1 MNNTAST
8 SNTDKLSNTSVKSES
23 EQASITLANTKGM
36 QTSKTQPS
44 VMLRLAVMQLVST
57 VIFALG
63 MYYWFDA
70 REALSALFGGAI
82 AVIGSVY
89 SAGRLFTTKQDAS
102 AAETLLR
109 FYISV
114 VLKIIFTLA
123 LMVVCMI
130 VLKVSMLPFIISYL
144 IAAVIVNLLVL
155 LLPSKL
161 DYL

>member
-1 MNNTAST
+1 M
-8 SNTDKLSNTSVKSES
+8 
-23 EQASITLANTKGM
+23 QA
-36 QTSKTQPS
+36 SKTQPS
-44 VMLRLAVMQLVST
+44 VMLRLAFMQLVST

-63 MYYWFDA
+63 LYYWFDA
-70 REALSALFGGAI
+70 REALSAVFGGVI
-82 AVIGSVY
+82 AVIGSLY

-109 FYISV
+109 FYVSV
-114 VLKIIFTLA
+114 VLKIIFTLV

-130 VLKVSMLPFIISYL
+130 VLRVSMLPFIISYL

-161 DYL
+161 DYF